1 MLGTTLPHMSH
12 ATTKHPLS
20 PSPFSSKKKED
31 MLDHPPTAHMDSF
44 TKPRKVRAMASP
56 MRKTELVPQK
66 PTEKILADLFEH
78 ILGSYF

>member
-1 MLGTTLPHMSH
+1 
-12 ATTKHPLS
+12 
-20 PSPFSSKKKED
+20 
-31 MLDHPPTAHMDSF
+31 MDSF
-44 TKPRKVRAMASP
+44 TKPRKVRAMASL